1 MPIPSSTIGIRRAV
15 GAAVLAF
22 GSVCAGIQADSVV
35 VVPTVALSA
44 VCGAGLMWLAIRR
57 RLFRGEP
64 RPAWQTTTL
73 GAIGAALGISANN
86 VLNAVA
92 GPWAAWLLLAALLA
106 AFAGAILYI
115 RGRCWRSGRRGRR
128 RGIALGRLGLQS
140 LGLRRAYVRQ

>member
-106 AFAGAILYI
+106 AFAGAIL
-115 RGRCWRSGRRGRR
+115 
-128 RGIALGRLGLQS
+128 AVRLSPYGEKELE
-140 LGLRRAYVRQ
+140 